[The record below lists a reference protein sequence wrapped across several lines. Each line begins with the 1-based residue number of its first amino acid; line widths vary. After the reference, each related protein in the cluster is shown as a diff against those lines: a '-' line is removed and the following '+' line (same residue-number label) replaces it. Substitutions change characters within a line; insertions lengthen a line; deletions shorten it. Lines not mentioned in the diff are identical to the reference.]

1 MIIFQRYLQ
10 AKKMNESNKREIIK
24 EVRISTLKGLIG
36 AIPFAGTAINEAVFE
51 ARSRIKQNRV
61 NTFIEN
67 FGEYL
72 NQFNEDDLNLEQ
84 IKNDDFGDFFEELI
98 IKVSKTRSEIKR
110 TAFQT
115 LLTNQLINASPIDF
129 AELILETISSL
140 QEKQIPILYKLY
152 DHYDSLYT
160 TYKGILIGQQKE
172 LSQLEKELK
181 KEYWN
186 LDSAED
192 AIFVDEI
199 KDLENKIET
208 IKKEIKKNEDIV
220 EENKEPYLAQTY
232 DCKNHEFYFLIQ
244 DLVNKGLLVDLGMK
258 YNAEPFDLVEI
269 TSLGMELIDT
279 LKEQKPAGN
288 TV

>member
-1 MIIFQRYLQ
+1 MSELN
-10 AKKMNESNKREIIK
+10 KKEIVK
-24 EVRISTLKGLIG
+24 EGGISTLKGLIG

-51 ARSRIKQNRV
+51 ARGRIKQNRI

-67 FGEYL
+67 LGEYL
-72 NQFNEDDLNLEQ
+72 NQFKEEDLNLEQ

-98 IKVSKTRSEIKR
+98 IKVSKTRSESKR
-110 TAFQT
+110 KAFQT
-115 LLTNQLINASPIDF
+115 LLANQLVNPSPIDF
-129 AELILETISSL
+129 AELILGTISSL

-152 DHYDSLYT
+152 DHYDSPYT
-160 TYKGILIGQQKE
+160 TYKGILIGQERE
-172 LSQLEKELK
+172 LARIEKELK
-181 KEYWN
+181 KEYWQ

-192 AIFVDEI
+192 AMFVDEI

-208 IKKEIKKNEDIV
+208 VKKEIKESKAIV
-220 EENKEPYLAQTY
+220 EENKEPYLAKTY
-232 DCKNHEFYFLIQ
+232 DCENYEFYFLIQ

-279 LKEQKPAGN
+279 LKDQKPAGN
-288 TV
+288 NV